1 MQILRKIFAIFYPES
16 SLDTDLRYKPIV
28 SFLREKLKDKP
39 KILEVGSGS
48 AGITR
53 YLNYPLTGVDKAFS
67 KPSRLVKQVKVSGV
81 KLPFENDSFDFV
93 ISVDM
98 LEHVPGNKRESAIKE
113 MVRVAKKVLILAVP
127 CGVKAEIQDKGLFEY
142 YLKNHGQEEE
152 MLKEHLQF
160 GLPKVKEINKFI
172 KNSGKKVSI
181 KIVPHVNLSL
191 RSFYMKS
198 FFSASP
204 LFRKI
209 SWLLLPLSHF
219 DRFLNFSDCY
229 RQIFFI
235 KMLESE
241 RD

>member
-1 MQILRKIFAIFYPES
+1 MFRKIFAALYPES

-28 SFLREKLKDKP
+28 SFLREKLKDEP

-98 LEHVPGNKRESAIKE
+98 LEHIGKNQREKAIGE
-113 MVRVAKKVLILAVP
+113 MIRVAHRGIILTAP
-127 CGVKAEIQDKGLFEY
+127 CGERAAAQDKKLFDY
-142 YLKNHGQEEE
+142 YLKNHGQDET
-152 MLKEHLQF
+152 MLREHLQF
-160 GLPKVKEINKFI
+160 GLPKVKEIKKYL
-172 KNSGKKVSI
+172 KNSGKKVTI
-181 KIVPHVNLSL
+181 KILPNVNLVF
-191 RSFYMKS
+191 RSFYMRS
-198 FFSASP
+198 FFSANP
-204 LFRKI
+204 LFRKVF
-209 SWLLLPLSHF
+209 WLLLPLGHF
-219 DRFLNFSDCY
+219 NRFLNFGNCY